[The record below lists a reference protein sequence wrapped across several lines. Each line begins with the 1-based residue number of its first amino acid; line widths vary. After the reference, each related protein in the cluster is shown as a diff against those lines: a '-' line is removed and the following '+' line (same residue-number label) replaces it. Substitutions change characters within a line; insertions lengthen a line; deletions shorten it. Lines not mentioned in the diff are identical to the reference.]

1 MYLLPFTAI
10 LFDFFKQVISHTL
23 SPLNGIELRLITIDV
38 TCGLSNKATEQN
50 VFFFYNLV
58 SRISFCNKKRNWSH
72 NRNEWSL
79 ATDY

>member
-38 TCGLSNKATEQN
+38 NYGLSNNAT
-50 VFFFYNLV
+50 
-58 SRISFCNKKRNWSH
+58 KKN
-72 NRNEWSL
+72 
-79 ATDY
+79 

>member
-38 TCGLSNKATEQN
+38 TCGLSNKAT
-50 VFFFYNLV
+50 
-58 SRISFCNKKRNWSH
+58 
-72 NRNEWSL
+72 
-79 ATDY
+79 